1 MSKNISISNIKDILR
16 EYNGT
21 NNTFYIGGYKKDT
34 SLYIDTSNYN
44 FPIFYYKNLNTQQR
58 KGYTQYYRDIMKASE
73 TDLLAMIEKYYNKSD
88 LKSVNINYMGYKIEY
103 YSTSFPS
110 HIIISRQMY
119 REILEFNNNGICD
132 IEENN
137 FIYQL
142 PKRLQNKLRKLAIGI
157 SKDRNRINKYYE
169 YNNINQY
176 YYF

>member
-1 MSKNISISNIKDILR
+1 MSKNISISNIKAILR

-34 SLYIDTSNYN
+34 SLYIDTTNYN
-44 FPIFYYKNLNTQQR
+44 FPIFYYKNLNTKLY

-88 LKSVNINYMGYKIEY
+88 LKSVSIKYMGFKVEY
-103 YSTSFPS
+103 NPNSFDS
-110 HIIISRQMY
+110 HIFVKNEMY
-119 REILEFNNNGICD
+119 MEKLKFDTNGICD
-132 IEENN
+132 VEENN

-157 SKDRNRINKYYE
+157 SKDKNRINKYYE